1 MSPLIQSIIFFIIEI
16 NISEQV
22 VCLKLLITALFFFF
36 MTFSCFKPFPL
47 CDKQHVKKNIRM
59 IAYVIWGGILTFL
72 YVCYFAVVLTMDVTS
87 AKKAASN
94 SSKAEQI
101 IPPSANG
108 TDADADVDEQESPE
122 VIHEGEPVK
131 QKDEVVQGQYI
142 NPDED
147 EDINVVKEQ
156 PEQSQ
161 AAGNKKNLSSDP
173 DEMLAQ
179 EVNKQIAKDP
189 HLTKIQAETGILM
202 TDFVYN
208 GNIDDDNIEGAEE

>member
-1 MSPLIQSIIFFIIEI
+1 
-16 NISEQV
+16 
-22 VCLKLLITALFFFF
+22 
-36 MTFSCFKPFPL
+36 
-47 CDKQHVKKNIRM
+47 M

-94 SSKAEQI
+94 SGKAEQI

-108 TDADADVDEQESPE
+108 TDAAADEDEQESPE

-161 AAGNKKNLSSDP
+161 AAGNKKNLSP

-189 HLTKIQAETGILM
+189 HLTKVQAETGILM

-208 GNIDDDNIEGAEE
+208 GNIDDDNIEGTEE